1 MSGDWRY
8 ISDVA
13 TSVMLKS
20 KNMDENLWKEC
31 GKWLIACNL
40 LPFDHRINW
49 KNAQIIDLVNSL
61 RDGVLLC
68 QLLNV
73 LQPNCIDMKEVS
85 LRPQMSQ
92 FLCLKNIRTFLQTC
106 NTQFDIAESDLFEP
120 YMLFDY
126 TDFGRVLHTLSV
138 LSHSPKAQITG
149 VKGFPIEFSRC
160 ADYYNDD
167 VYKNLEEV
175 ALESSQNGSYAEDTL
190 VAFEFPSHASHS
202 RRTHEEDIYED
213 LCYVTLRVGKDLST
227 EVHFPVVPIE
237 KRDYCIK
244 ELVET
249 EKNYIE
255 ALNMIVRHF
264 MRPLKGTLREDDRK
278 IVFLHIKELLEIH
291 TGFHSD
297 LFKACTTNQHRISQ
311 CFLHWKEKFVI
322 YGDYCANLPKAQ
334 DLVEELCVKSEV
346 INQSVLRCQTEA
358 SDGKFKL
365 RDLLS
370 LPMQRIL
377 KYHLLLNELLKNTT
391 ETHDDFIG
399 LQRAYESMIDLG
411 QFINE
416 VKRDSETIQIISD
429 IQASIT
435 DIDLPENTELKD
447 YGRLLKDGEVKIRS
461 QDNKLKN
468 RYIFIFDKVMLMC
481 KSIRGEQYSFKEAIA
496 LADYKVEGNPV
507 VTNSSKYIKDK
518 WSHYWHLVHK
528 HEKSSYIFCAKTDFM
543 KRKWVEAIEKA
554 FDNVNPSSLRNTD
567 HSFIMYTFETPTVCA
582 DCEKWLR
589 GTFFQGYKCTVC
601 NVGVHKCCIP
611 SIRSCG
617 APSLPPR
624 PPLPPS
630 SPSVI
635 SSYSTDDDPL
645 RSFDLTMRKVNGSA
659 CDDSKVRAVLTFE
672 GDASLGQLSFEV
684 DDILQ
689 VFQKEVNAN
698 DNKVWYEGKSMR
710 TGDEGIFPAECVEPL
725 QSRISYEDPGFTVPQ
740 NQDNTSNVIDFCI
753 NFDDYLWFAGS
764 MDRETAQAVLEKLLS
779 GAFLV
784 RISPKQRG
792 SYAISLNYN
801 CQVKHMRV
809 CITEEGHYYLS
820 HTKFFKTIADLVKW
834 YEEHSLAESFNG
846 LNITLTYPY
855 KKLLS
860 TVEPIGYAIAVYSF
874 TGESSNLL
882 TLRKGDR
889 IAILSKSG
897 EEKGW
902 WKGQINDRIGYFP
915 LAYVT
920 EIH

>member
-1 MSGDWRY
+1 MGED
-8 ISDVA
+8 
-13 TSVMLKS
+13 
-20 KNMDENLWKEC
+20 LWKDC
-31 GKWLIACNL
+31 AKWLIECQL
-40 LPFDHRINW
+40 LPYDHRINW
-49 KNAQIIDLVNSL
+49 KNAQIIDLVNCL

-106 NTQFDIAESDLFEP
+106 QTHFDISRSDLFEP

-138 LSHSPKAQITG
+138 LSHSPKAQATG
-149 VKGFPIEFSRC
+149 VKGFPPELSRC

-175 ALESSQNGSYAEDTL
+175 ALESGQNGNYNDETL
-190 VAFEFPSHASHS
+190 VAFEFPVHGTTSG

-213 LCYVTLRVGKDLST
+213 LCYVTLRVGKGSAFDAHSSG
-227 EVHFPVVPIE
+227 FPSVPIE
-237 KRDYCIK
+237 RRDYCIK

-255 ALNMIVRHF
+255 ALNMISRHF
-264 MRPLKGTLREDDRK
+264 MRPLKTVLRNEART
-278 IVFLHIKELLEIH
+278 IIFLHIKELLEIH
-291 TGFHSD
+291 TRFHSD
-297 LFKACTTNQHRISQ
+297 LFKACTSSQLKISN
-311 CFLHWKEKFVI
+311 CFITWKEKFVI

-334 DLVEELCVKSEV
+334 DLIEELCSKNDL
-346 INQSVLRCQTEA
+346 INQAVIRCQIEA

-377 KYHLLLNELLKNTT
+377 KYHLLLNELIKNTN
-391 ETHDDFIG
+391 ESHEDYYG
-399 LQRAYESMIDLG
+399 LQKAYESMIDLG
-411 QFINE
+411 QYINE
-416 VKRDSETIQIISD
+416 VKRDSETLQIIAD

-435 DIDLPENTELKD
+435 DIDLPENMELKD
-447 YGRLLKDGEVKIRS
+447 YGRLLKDGELKIRS

-481 KSIRGEQYSFKEAIA
+481 KSIRGEQYSFKEALA
-496 LADYKVEGNPV
+496 LTDFKVENNPIIG
-507 VTNSSKYIKDK
+507 NSSKYIKDK
-518 WSHYWHLVHK
+518 WSHYWYLVHK
-528 HEKSSYIFCAKTDFM
+528 HEKISYTFCAKTEDI

-554 FDNVNPSSLRNTD
+554 LDNVCPSTLRNTD
-567 HSFIMYTFETPTVCA
+567 HSFVMYTFETPTTCG
-582 DCEKWLR
+582 DCEKLLR

-601 NVGVHKCCIP
+601 DVGVHKSCIP
-611 SIRSCG
+611 NIRSCG

-635 SSYSTDDDPL
+635 SAYSADEETL
-645 RSFDLTMRKVNGSA
+645 RNSSSFDLTVKKLNGTTPI
-659 CDDSKVRAVLTFE
+659 DENRVRAIMPFE
-672 GDASLGQLSFEV
+672 GDRSLGQLSFSI
-684 DDILQ
+684 DDII
-689 VFQKEVNAN
+689 VIFHRDINTH
-698 DNKVWYEGKSMR
+698 DDRIWYEGKVLR
-710 TGDEGIFPAECVEPL
+710 TGEEGSFPAEYVEPCDL
-725 QSRISYEDPGFTVPQ
+725 RITYEDPSFSASH
-740 NQDNTSNVIDFCI
+740 NQENGSHLVECNL
-753 NFDDYLWFAGS
+753 NFDDYHWFAGS
-764 MDRETAQAVLEKLLS
+764 MDRETAQTVLEKMPS

-792 SYAISLNYN
+792 NYAISLNYN
-801 CQVKHMRV
+801 GQVKHMRV
-809 CITEEGHYYLS
+809 CLTEDGHYYLS
-820 HTKFFKTIADLVKW
+820 QTKFFKKITELVKW
-834 YEEHSLAESFNG
+834 YEEHSLSESFNG
-846 LNITLTYPY
+846 LNTTLIYPY
-855 KKLLS
+855 KKVFS
-860 TVEPIGYAIAVYSF
+860 SMEPIGFAIAVYSF

-882 TLRKGDR
+882 NLRRGDR

-902 WKGQINDRIGYFP
+902 WKGQIDDRIGYFP
-915 LAYVT
+915 LAYVS
-920 EIH
+920 EIHN